1 MDCFV
6 ARAPRNDAGYES
18 AISPRDFFRARYI
31 FVVTLEARAWERR
44 ALDAPATTYAQNK
57 NNGRSLYRYT
67 RTPGAPHA
75 MGLQL
80 LRALPG
86 DRAFLPPSPCG
97 LTAMSAPG
105 RADVASARLDTSV
118 EVPEPHD
125 LAVRRNAVR
134 QPAADRSRACPPALP
149 SRVRPDAACVHH
161 IPVPRS

>member
-1 MDCFV
+1 M
-6 ARAPRNDAGYES
+6 
-18 AISPRDFFRARYI
+18 
-31 FVVTLEARAWERR
+31 AWERR
-44 ALDAPATTYAQNK
+44 ALDAPATTYAQK
-57 NNGRSLYRYT
+57 QTNGRSLYRYT

-125 LAVRRNAVR
+125 LAVRSIRLRQKASPGLSAVR
-134 QPAADRSRACPPALP
+134 QLAADVSRAASPALP
-149 SRVRPDAACVHH
+149 SRVVPDAAASTASPPAFVTFAKHPFTGRDEIH
-161 IPVPRS
+161 IG